1 MKQLF
6 KTSIF
11 LLFAL
16 MLPATALA
24 NEYEF
29 EVDGI
34 YYTRLF
40 GEIISDSEVAVTYN
54 KSSYEPSYSGDITI
68 PATVT
73 YDGTTYSVT
82 AIGEGAFSS
91 CMGLTSIV
99 IPNSVRYIGDYA
111 FFGCQ
116 ALASID
122 IPNSVNYIGHGAFE
136 NTKWY
141 NNQPDGLVYAGWI
154 AYQYKG
160 NMPTGTSL
168 ALAEGTR
175 GIAEYAFFGCEGL
188 ESIDLP
194 NSVISIGDY
203 AFQWCTGLTCAS
215 IGNSVQYIGD
225 NAFCECCNLT
235 SIDLPNSVTSIG
247 NEAFYWCTG
256 LTSVSIGKSVWSIGD
271 DVFYGCRNLF
281 SITVASGNS
290 NYDSR
295 DNCNAIIRTAS
306 NKLITGCKSTIIPN
320 SVTSIDKGAY
330 VSGSGMTML
339 EIPSSVTTI
348 GDYAF
353 YECGELDTVK
363 CLGTVPPRMTGYEC
377 FSEDTYYNA
386 TLVVPHGSEEAY
398 AISSGWELFHI
409 EGWNSAGPGD
419 VNADGQLNI
428 TDVTVLIDYLLTGNS
443 LGVSML
449 GADVNWDGQV
459 NIADVTALIDELL
472 NSNN

>member
-1 MKQLF
+1 MMKLLF
-6 KTSIF
+6 TTSIF

-16 MLPATALA
+16 LLPATTFA
-24 NEYEF
+24 YEF

-34 YYTRLF
+34 YYAHRLY
-40 GEIISDSEVAVTYN
+40 GEILSDTEVAVTYG
-54 KSSYEPSYSGDITI
+54 SSYLSSYSGDIVI
-68 PATVT
+68 PDSVT
-73 YDGTTYSVT
+73 YDGITYSVT
-82 AIGEGAFSS
+82 AIDQSAFSY

-99 IPNSVRYIGDYA
+99 IPNTVDYIGDYA
-111 FFGCQ
+111 FSNCT
-116 ALASID
+116 ALTSID
-122 IPNSVNYIGHGAFE
+122 IPNSVNYIGQGAFG

-141 NNQPDGLVYAGWI
+141 NDQPDGLVYAGLI
-154 AYQYKG
+154 AYRYKG
-160 NMPTGTSL
+160 TMPTGTSL

-225 NAFCECCNLT
+225 YAFNECYNLT
-235 SIDLPNSVTSIG
+235 SIDIPNSVSVIG
-247 NEAFYWCTG
+247 EYAFNWCVG
-256 LTSVSIGKSVWSIGD
+256 LTSLSIGKSVNTIGS
-271 DVFYGCRNLF
+271 DVFYGCRNL
-281 SITVASGNS
+281 SCITVASGNR

-428 TDVTVLIDYLLTGNS
+428 TDVTVLIDYLLSGNS